1 MKTISTQSNVLT
13 IAVLLA
19 VGSFTTG
26 CATSVARLSHVLTN
40 QMGGHSGKLPPY
52 PGLVVGVPAAVKNP
66 EWIPCVIVDL
76 PFSAAADTV
85 LLPYDLYQLAK

>member
-1 MKTISTQSNVLT
+1 MKITCTQSKALT
-13 IAVLLA
+13 VAVLLA
-19 VGSFTTG
+19 IGSFTTG
-26 CATSVARLSHVLTN
+26 CATSVARVSHVLTN

-52 PGLVVGVPAAVKNP
+52 PGLVLGVPGAVKNP

-85 LLPYDLYQLAK
+85 LLPYDLYQLTK